1 MGEKRRA
8 RRNRDQKWKKVHL
21 PTQAAHFQGL
31 AERVNGLT
39 SDTAL
44 LHRTIDKA
52 LARSNHITSKIVKK
66 SEANFD
72 DDIAAEVCKMY
83 LSERR
88 RMHIRVMTDPQAYM
102 RATVSRDAGAVNT
115 DLARQ
120 LITGTIS
127 AESQIAKAT
136 QSAESEV
143 AAADNSDGSRTKLSR
158 WAPMMMLTGP
168 CARI

>member
-8 RRNRDQKWKKVHL
+8 RRNRCQKWKKVQL
-21 PTQAAHFQGL
+21 TTQAAHFPGL

-44 LHRTIDKA
+44 LHRTVDKA

-127 AESQIAKAT
+127 QNHKSPKRHT
-136 QSAESEV
+136 TW
-143 AAADNSDGSRTKLSR
+143 RTKPP
-158 WAPMMMLTGP
+158 PMEATP
-168 CARI
+168 TARRGSNSAAGRR